1 MPTHFT
7 EQRGEAEGRPAPGEG
22 LPLPKGPTALSLLIL
37 GNRGARRQASTQ
49 PAPGAGPRGPA
60 QLRLPLLLHRFLSQH
75 GWFVSST
82 IPWGQDHRPAFP
94 DEETAAPTGALTCR
108 GPPVRGGP
116 GWLSPSPSER
126 RHLHLHFILT
136 LERAA
141 ETQGVDPVSLH
152 PLPEPQLGAP
162 VLGRWLS
169 PAHKPKGAQPQSP
182 GLGTHTPWQPGPAAE
197 SQPTSSTQ
205 SHTSLTGASLK
216 EPARKWA

>member
-7 EQRGEAEGRPAPGEG
+7 EQHGEAEGRPAPGEG
-22 LPLPKGPTALSLLIL
+22 LPLPKGPHCTFPSHPGEPRGQTAGVYTACS
-37 GNRGARRQASTQ
+37 ASTQ
-49 PAPGAGPRGPA
+49 PAPEAGPRGPA

-82 IPWGQDHRPAFP
+82 IPRGQDHRPAFP

-116 GWLSPSPSER
+116 GWLSPGPSER
-126 RHLHLHFILT
+126 RHLHLHSILT

-141 ETQGVDPVSLH
+141 EKQGVDPVSLH

-169 PAHKPKGAQPQSP
+169 PHTDPRVPDHNPRCCGPTPPGNLALPLRVSP
-182 GLGTHTPWQPGPAAE
+182 RAALRATP
-197 SQPTSSTQ
+197 
-205 SHTSLTGASLK
+205 ASLG
-216 EPARKWA
+216 PP